1 MNLKRLPLIGS
12 LFVMSL
18 LAACAGSAQSTTS
31 TQSRQGGIWIF
42 LIFLVLAFFFW
53 WWLRQS
59 DNQPE
64 SLSTHFKEQGQANSA
79 DKSRSVPDFE
89 NGDAKTASAVMVPRT
104 EVAKETVA
112 NVSTPAVDSSAP
124 VSGAA
129 ISVVGKDA
137 IIEDPVRVAR
147 MTEKQ
152 KKASKRSAAGEDD
165 FTIVEGIGPKIN
177 GLLHSA
183 GILTFTELANT
194 EVAKLREILAI
205 NSLHI
210 HDPGTWPE
218 QSDLAARGQWA
229 ELEQLQSMLV
239 AGKRK

>member
-1 MNLKRLPLIGS
+1 MNLKGLPLFGS
-12 LFVMSL
+12 LFVMFL
-18 LAACAGSAQSTTS
+18 LTACAGSSQSTTS
-31 TQSRQGGIWIF
+31 TQSRPGGIWIF

-64 SLSTHFKEQGQANSA
+64 SLSTHFKEQSQAHSA
-79 DKSRSVPDFE
+79 DKSRPVAAHE
-89 NGDAKTASAVMVPRT
+89 NGSAKPAPAVMVPRPD
-104 EVAKETVA
+104 VAKEAVT
-112 NVSTPAVDSSAP
+112 NVSTPGIDSSAP
-124 VSGAA
+124 VSNVTTAA
-129 ISVVGKDA
+129 ASKDA

-183 GILTFTELANT
+183 GILTYSELAST
-194 EVAKLREILAI
+194 EVAKLREILVV

-218 QSDLAARGQWA
+218 QSDLAAQGKWT
-229 ELEQLQSMLV
+229 ELEQLQSTLV